1 MRKIQLILA
10 AIGLLGATNL
20 NAQTKPKTEKEKER
34 AWKAPEESCISTNGK
49 TECRVFRWT
58 EDSSMI
64 KRAAIG
70 VRVQTTGTKRDTI
83 GVFIAGVVP
92 DGPAEKAGI
101 VEGERIVSINGV
113 DLRVSAADVEDS
125 YTAGL
130 AAHRLTR
137 EIEKLTPGAVV
148 RLQVNSGGRTRE
160 VQVTTMR
167 ASEVHKL
174 SGNFGMVFP
183 RMPGLPNM
191 QILREHME
199 PLRMMRG
206 TTGTPRMLAPT
217 RIRVVPGPSK
227 VPMQFNFDDDVM
239 FEAPATPPAPPLAPT
254 PAIPAKPAKIS
265 GQFTSII

>member
-1 MRKIQLILA
+1 MRKTQLFLA
-10 AIGLLGATNL
+10 GIGLLGATGL

-34 AWKAPEESCISTNGK
+34 VWKSPEESCISTDGR
-49 TECRVFRWT
+49 TECRVFRFS
-58 EDSSMI
+58 EDSSLI

-92 DGPAEKAGI
+92 NGPAERAGI

-113 DLRVSAADVEDS
+113 DLRVPAADVGDS

-137 EIEKLTPGAVV
+137 EMEKVTPGAVV

-167 ASEVHKL
+167 ASEVHKM
-174 SGNFGMVFP
+174 SGDFGMVFP
-183 RMPGLPNM
+183 RMPGLP
-191 QILREHME
+191 H
-199 PLRMMRG
+199 
-206 TTGTPRMLAPT
+206 MLAPT
-217 RIRVVPGPSK
+217 RIRVVPAPSK
-227 VPMQFNFDDDVM
+227 VPMQFNFDEDVM
-239 FEAPATPPAPPLAPT
+239 FEAPAMPPAPALAPT

>member
-1 MRKIQLILA
+1 MRRIQLFLA
-10 AIGLLGATNL
+10 AVGILGASTA
-20 NAQTKPKTEKEKER
+20 NAQTKQKVDKEKV
-34 AWKAPEESCISTNGK
+34 WKDAEESCTTKDGK
-49 TECRVFRWT
+49 TECRIVRFS

-92 DGPAEKAGI
+92 NGPAEKAGI

-113 DLRVSAADVEDS
+113 DLRVPAADVDDS

-137 EIEKLTPGAVV
+137 EMEKLAPGAIV

-174 SGNFGMVFP
+174 SGNFGMFP
-183 RMPGLPNM
+183 GMPAMPKM
-191 QILREHME
+191 
-199 PLRMMRG
+199 
-206 TTGTPRMLAPT
+206 RMLAPT
-217 RIRVVPGPSK
+217 RIRVPGPSK
-227 VPMQFNFDDDVM
+227 VPMEFNFDDDVV
-239 FEAPATPPAPPLAPT
+239 FEMPAMPPVPALAPT
-254 PAIPAKPAKIS
+254 PAIPAKPAKVS
-265 GQFTSII
+265 GQFTTII

>member
-1 MRKIQLILA
+1 MRKIQLFLA
-10 AIGLLGATNL
+10 AIGLLGASSL
-20 NAQTKPKTEKEKER
+20 NAQTKPKTESKER
-34 AWKAPEESCISTNGK
+34 VWKDAEESCTSKDGK
-49 TECRVFRWT
+49 TECRVVRWK

-64 KRAAIG
+64 KRAALG

-113 DLRVSAADVEDS
+113 DLRVPAADVDDS

-167 ASEVHKL
+167 ASEVHKM
-174 SGNFGMVFP
+174 SGAFGMFP
-183 RMPGLPNM
+183 GMPGMSNVR
-191 QILREHME
+191 ILREQLG
-199 PLRMMRG
+199 PLRMLRG
-206 TTGTPRMLAPT
+206 TTVTPRIHVPAPS
-217 RIRVVPGPSK
+217 RA
-227 VPMQFNFDDDVM
+227 PMHFNFNDDM
-239 FEAPATPPAPPLAPT
+239 LFEAPAIPPAPALAPT
-254 PAIPAKPAKIS
+254 PLIPAKPVKVS
-265 GQFTSII
+265 GQFTTII

>member
-1 MRKIQLILA
+1 MRKIQLFLA
-10 AIGLLGATNL
+10 AIGLFGATSV
-20 NAQTKPKTEKEKER
+20 NAQAKTKTEKEKVYKS
-34 AWKAPEESCISTNGK
+34 AEEGCTTKDGN
-49 TECRVFRWT
+49 TECRIVRFSD
-58 EDSSMI
+58 DSSMI

-92 DGPAEKAGI
+92 NGPAEKAGI

-113 DLRVSAADVEDS
+113 DLRVPAADVDDS

-137 EIEKLTPGAVV
+137 EMEKLAPGAVV

-174 SGNFGMVFP
+174 SGNFGMFP
-183 RMPGLPNM
+183 GMPAMPNM
-191 QILREHME
+191 RILRDQLE
-199 PLRMMRG
+199 PMRMLRG
-206 TTGTPRMLAPT
+206 TTVMPRMLAPT
-217 RIRVVPGPSK
+217 RIRMVPSPSK
-227 VPMQFNFDDDVM
+227 VPMQFNFDDDVV
-239 FEAPATPPAPPLAPT
+239 FEAPAMPPVPALAPT
-254 PAIPAKPAKIS
+254 PAIPAKPAKVS
-265 GQFTSII
+265 GQFTTII